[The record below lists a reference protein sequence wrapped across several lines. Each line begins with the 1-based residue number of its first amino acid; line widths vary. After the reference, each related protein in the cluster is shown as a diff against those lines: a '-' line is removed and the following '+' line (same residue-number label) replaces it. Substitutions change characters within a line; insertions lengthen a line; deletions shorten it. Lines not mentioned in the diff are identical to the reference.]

1 MHVSI
6 RIKGHLDPSWQQGLG
21 ALQIVHEENGASLL
35 TGVLMDQA
43 ALFGVLKRIDH
54 LSLTLLSLESGAH
67 KEQDWRSFC
76 ESLALYCLYLRHLS
90 LKGKAKDMN
99 QVDERKR
106 PGILRIG
113 IIVLT
118 VFTAAYHLYLSISLF
133 GLISTGATP
142 EGATPEG
149 LWMFAILF
157 LLNCIGYLFLV
168 YALYQRR
175 FQRFHRLTRWLLI
188 GYTALT
194 ILLWYLMA
202 SSVASLPDYSDKAAE
217 ALLIVLLLIEGWR
230 TQRSSSLVAFP

>member
-1 MHVSI
+1 
-6 RIKGHLDPSWQQGLG
+6 
-21 ALQIVHEENGASLL
+21 
-35 TGVLMDQA
+35 
-43 ALFGVLKRIDH
+43 
-54 LSLTLLSLESGAH
+54 
-67 KEQDWRSFC
+67 
-76 ESLALYCLYLRHLS
+76 
-90 LKGKAKDMN
+90 MN

-133 GLISTGATP
+133 VLLSIGGATP

-149 LWMFAILF
+149 VWMFAILF
-157 LLNCIGYLFLV
+157 LLNCIGYLVLV

-175 FQRFHRLTRWLLI
+175 FHRFHRFTRWLLI

-230 TQRSSSLVAFP
+230 TRQSYSLAALP